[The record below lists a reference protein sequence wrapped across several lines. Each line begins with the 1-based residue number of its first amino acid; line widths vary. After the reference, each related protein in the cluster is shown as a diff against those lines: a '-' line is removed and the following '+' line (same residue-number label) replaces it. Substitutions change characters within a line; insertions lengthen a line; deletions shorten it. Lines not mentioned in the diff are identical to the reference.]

1 MRERF
6 AQELDL
12 TPEQQRR
19 VDAIMAQQT
28 DDFRRLREQMQ
39 PHFDSLLAQAQARI
53 DSVLSPAQREKLKML
68 RAREVFGPRD
78 SFGGRERHP
87 PPPKP

>member
-6 AQELDL
+6 AHELEL
-12 TPEQQRR
+12 TPEQQQR
-19 VDAIMAQQT
+19 VDAIMSQQT

-39 PHFDSLLAQAQARI
+39 PRFDSLLARAQLRI
-53 DSVLSPAQREKLKML
+53 DSVLTPAQRERLKTL

-78 SFGGRERHP
+78 SFGGRDHHP
-87 PPPKP
+87 PPFR